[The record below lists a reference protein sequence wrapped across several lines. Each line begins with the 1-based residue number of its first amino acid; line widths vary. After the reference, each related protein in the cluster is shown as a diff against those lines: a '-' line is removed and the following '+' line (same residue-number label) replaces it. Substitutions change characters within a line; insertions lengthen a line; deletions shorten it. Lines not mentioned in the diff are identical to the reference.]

1 MNHPLEPGLKS
12 LAEAGLGSIALTV
25 NGRPALLNCAPPTR
39 LAHALRDEL
48 GLTGTKI
55 GCDAGDCGAC
65 TVLLDGK
72 QVCSCITAV
81 AQCAGREVTTI
92 EGLAQDG
99 KLNRLQQ
106 AFLKYGAAQCGICTP
121 GMLMAASDLL
131 AGNAAPTQAEVE
143 DALGGVLCRCTG
155 YQKIVESVLAVAHDD
170 LTLEPPTAGR
180 AVGSRLARLD
190 GVSKLT
196 GAEKYGADEYPAGA
210 LWLRVVRSPHARAG
224 FTLGDLDAF
233 RRKYPQIEGFITA
246 ADVPENSFCVFPV
259 PKDQP
264 VLADGHV
271 RFRGEAVLGL
281 LGERDAII
289 AIPEAEMPITW
300 QPRHAL
306 TEPEE
311 ALTATGDLIHDFA
324 PENVLCRGRVVK
336 GDVQAAFPM
345 AAHVVEE
352 NFRTSYVEHAY
363 IEPEAGYAEVV
374 SQGGQ
379 ERLRLFVCTQTP
391 YMDKEEVARVLKLP
405 HDRVRVVPSAIGGG
419 FGGKLDISVQP
430 LLAVAAWK
438 LKRPVRIVYTRPESM
453 ASTPKR
459 HPSRIRV
466 RLGCDKEGKLTAMDF
481 AGDFN
486 TGAYAS
492 WGSTVANRVPIH
504 ASGPYAL
511 PNVRALTRAVY
522 TNNAIA
528 GAFRGF
534 GVPQACIATETLM
547 DELAEKCGIDALE
560 FRYRNAIRAG
570 DATACG
576 QVLQASAGLDQC
588 LDALRPAWAGAKEAS
603 AAFNGQ
609 AIRSG
614 SRKRRGAGLACM
626 WYGIG
631 NTVIANPST
640 MTIGLR
646 ASGRVVL
653 YNGAQEIG
661 QGTYTI
667 MPQIAADALGVPV
680 SLIDQVHSDTDL
692 TEDAGKSSAS
702 RQTFVSGNAAK
713 FAAEDLRRQLLQLAG
728 TAADAT
734 LRLEGTALIAG
745 TSRIDLQGLTPIN
758 ERGDLA
764 LGSGYFNPPTVPL
777 DADGQG
783 VPYATF
789 AFAAQ
794 LAEVEVDLDYGTV
807 KVLHIHA
814 AHDVGRAVNPTQVEG
829 QIHGGIA
836 QGLGLALMEEYI
848 SGKTDNLHDY
858 LIPTVGDMPRI
869 TTYLIEDAEPLGPYG
884 AKGVGEPALVPTAPA
899 IYSAIRAAT
908 GVRVRL
914 APATP
919 DRLKAA
925 LKAHEAG
932 QRL

>member
-12 LAEAGLGSIALTV
+12 LAESGLEPIALTV
-25 NGRPALLNCAPPTR
+25 NGKRTSLNCAPPTR
-39 LAHALRDEL
+39 LAYALRDEL

-81 AQCAGREVTTI
+81 AQCAGREVTTV

-131 AGNAAPTQAEVE
+131 ARNATPTQAEVE

-155 YQKIVESVLAVAHDD
+155 YQKIVESVLAVAQGD
-170 LTLEPPTAGR
+170 LTLEPPAIGC

-196 GAEKYGADEYPAGA
+196 GAEKYGADDYPAGT

-224 FTLGDLDAF
+224 FTLGDLEAF

-281 LGERDAII
+281 LGEREAII
-289 AIPEAEMPITW
+289 AIPEAEVPITW

-306 TEPEE
+306 TEPEQ

-336 GDVQAAFPM
+336 GDVKAALPL
-345 AAHVVEE
+345 AAHVAED

-374 SQGGQ
+374 NEGGH

-405 HDRVRVVPSAIGGG
+405 PERVHVVPSAIGGG

-466 RLGCDKEGKLTAMDF
+466 RLGCDSAGKLTAMDF

-511 PNVRALTRAVY
+511 PHVRALTRAVY

-547 DELAEKCGIDALE
+547 DELAEKCGLDALE
-560 FRYRNAIRAG
+560 FRHRNAIRAG

-588 LDALRPAWAGAKEAS
+588 LDALRPAWAGAK
-603 AAFNGQ
+603 
-609 AIRSG
+609 
-614 SRKRRGAGLACM
+614 
-626 WYGIG
+626 
-631 NTVIANPST
+631 
-640 MTIGLR
+640 
-646 ASGRVVL
+646 
-653 YNGAQEIG
+653 
-661 QGTYTI
+661 
-667 MPQIAADALGVPV
+667 
-680 SLIDQVHSDTDL
+680 
-692 TEDAGKSSAS
+692 
-702 RQTFVSGNAAK
+702 
-713 FAAEDLRRQLLQLAG
+713 
-728 TAADAT
+728 
-734 LRLEGTALIAG
+734 
-745 TSRIDLQGLTPIN
+745 
-758 ERGDLA
+758 
-764 LGSGYFNPPTVPL
+764 
-777 DADGQG
+777 
-783 VPYATF
+783 
-789 AFAAQ
+789 
-794 LAEVEVDLDYGTV
+794 
-807 KVLHIHA
+807 
-814 AHDVGRAVNPTQVEG
+814 
-829 QIHGGIA
+829 
-836 QGLGLALMEEYI
+836 
-848 SGKTDNLHDY
+848 
-858 LIPTVGDMPRI
+858 
-869 TTYLIEDAEPLGPYG
+869 
-884 AKGVGEPALVPTAPA
+884 
-899 IYSAIRAAT
+899 
-908 GVRVRL
+908 
-914 APATP
+914 
-919 DRLKAA
+919 
-925 LKAHEAG
+925 
-932 QRL
+932 